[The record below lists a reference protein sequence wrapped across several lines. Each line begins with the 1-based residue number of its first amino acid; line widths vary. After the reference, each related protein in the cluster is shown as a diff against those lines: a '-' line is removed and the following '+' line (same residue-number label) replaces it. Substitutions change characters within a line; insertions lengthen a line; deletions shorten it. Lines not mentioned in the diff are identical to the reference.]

1 MSVAAWCD
9 SRSLNVF
16 PGRLS
21 LCATA
26 IPVVVTS
33 NTEGILMKQPF
44 SAATV
49 SIAALALSI
58 VAAPAFA
65 GKQIKPE

>member
-1 MSVAAWCD
+1 
-9 SRSLNVF
+9 
-16 PGRLS
+16 
-21 LCATA
+21 
-26 IPVVVTS
+26 
-33 NTEGILMKQPF
+33 MKQPF